1 MYGQMYRYQ
10 LILVKQLET
19 YHNDD
24 SGIPTTDIEILSKH
38 EKFILVDKFLS
49 DTLSEDDRVQMM
61 KTALLEALSELKLQG
76 YFKK

>member
-1 MYGQMYRYQ
+1 MKNQIYRYK

-19 YHNDD
+19 YHKDD

-38 EKFILVDKFLS
+38 EKAILVDKTLS

-61 KTALLEALSELKLQG
+61 KTVFLEALSELKLQG
-76 YFKK
+76 YFKE